1 MDVFVSSTQF
11 WSKGKF
17 WTRKGLYRLG
27 DAFNENQT
35 SELHNSEILKQ
46 EKENKKKRVK
56 QLGNFFSNKIFKL
69 LNSVFLF
76 SFFHCKVSELRKL
89 SFEVTV

>member
-35 SELHNSEILKQ
+35 SELHNSEILGSK
-46 EKENKKKRVK
+46 KGNKKPELSNSEIFYLVK
-56 QLGNFFSNKIFKL
+56 FSSYLTRFFYFRFIIVKFPSYEK
-69 LNSVFLF
+69 
-76 SFFHCKVSELRKL
+76 
-89 SFEVTV
+89 